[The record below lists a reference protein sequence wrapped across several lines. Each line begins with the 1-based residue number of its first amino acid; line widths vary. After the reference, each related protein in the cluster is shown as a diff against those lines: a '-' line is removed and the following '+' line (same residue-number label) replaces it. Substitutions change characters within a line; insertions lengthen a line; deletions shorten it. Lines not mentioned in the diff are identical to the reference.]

1 MFILPSKNLYAKI
14 LDFLTLIFL
23 LNLFFTMIFMR
34 SFVGIYIK
42 GFQIGKIYIA
52 TGLIIC
58 FLLFSQYFINKFQ
71 ILEEKKIIN
80 IVRVIVLSFF
90 IVLMSGDISNLS
102 SSTLRNSSF
111 IWSLG
116 YIFIGYILLSR
127 LKLKFLAFIVGICLS
142 ASYFITF
149 INYPN
154 FIMDIFN
161 VYSDK
166 FQFIK
171 AADLLLILVIFNSLI
186 NNYKKDSNT
195 SYFTFIV
202 SSALVTP
209 YFLIQSRGSV
219 LGASIFILLSFINFR
234 KYIFKNRL
242 KVVSSL
248 LLGILLFYGS
258 SSILTDFDFNK
269 NIENIEIQEVNEAIK
284 EDVVKSKNISQ
295 GFLTFYFENGRIYS
309 LDNTTNWRL
318 DIWQDLIDDLVN
330 KNKLIFGFAYEE
342 VYEIMLDPTAPGRLG
357 RDGLNENIHNY
368 FFNILGRGG
377 LTQVILFIYLYYIIF
392 IRWTQKYNKLNFLIY
407 FIPLLVVSS
416 LDVTMEGVQFPLIF
430 FSFIGYFLTLDYD
443 SKE

>member
-1 MFILPSKNLYAKI
+1 
-14 LDFLTLIFL
+14 
-23 LNLFFTMIFMR
+23 
-34 SFVGIYIK
+34 
-42 GFQIGKIYIA
+42 
-52 TGLIIC
+52 
-58 FLLFSQYFINKFQ
+58 
-71 ILEEKKIIN
+71 
-80 IVRVIVLSFF
+80 
-90 IVLMSGDISNLS
+90 
-102 SSTLRNSSF
+102 
-111 IWSLG
+111 
-116 YIFIGYILLSR
+116 
-127 LKLKFLAFIVGICLS
+127 
-142 ASYFITF
+142 
-149 INYPN
+149 
-154 FIMDIFN
+154 MDIFN

-202 SSALVTP
+202 SSALVAP

-242 KVVSSL
+242 IVVSSL
-248 LLGILLFYGS
+248 LLGVLLFYGS

-269 NIENIEIQEVNEAIK
+269 NIENIEIQAVNEAIK

-377 LTQVILFIYLYYIIF
+377 LTQVTLFIYFYYIIF

-407 FIPLLVVSS
+407 FTPLLVVSS

-430 FSFIGYFLTLDYD
+430 FSFLGYFLTLDYD
-443 SKE
+443 NKE